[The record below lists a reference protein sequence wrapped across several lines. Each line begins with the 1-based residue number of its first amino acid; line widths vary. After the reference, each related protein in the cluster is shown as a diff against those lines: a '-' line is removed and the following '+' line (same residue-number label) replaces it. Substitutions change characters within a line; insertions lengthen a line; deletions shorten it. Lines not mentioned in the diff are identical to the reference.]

1 MSYSILEINGIK
13 ISRRFITNIWW
24 ERKNPYLCI
33 VVGCDDSLIE
43 NKYRYL
49 PLSDACFSFLFLQRL
64 FRGRCRFVGRSEKTR
79 TLTLL
84 AIMKKRVSH
93 LTVQATTRVVVLK
106 LVRVRAY
113 IRFRLGRK
121 EKVRSHWRR
130 YRVACSETSVTVSK

>member
-1 MSYSILEINGIK
+1 MSYSVLETKGTK
-13 ISRRFITNIWW
+13 ISRRLITNIWW
-24 ERKNPYLCI
+24 KRKNPYLCT

-43 NKYRYL
+43 NKYRCL
-49 PLSDACFSFLFLQRL
+49 TLRMPVFLFLQRL

-113 IRFRLGRK
+113 IRFHLGRK